1 MDQATRRAMARDT
14 QYEEHTIVGVSSE
27 TDGWSVQVKNEAY
40 LFVPDNGVDS
50 IAPSAGE
57 TMRTY
62 GRGHGYPVRGIVIGG
77 RVYTYQTAGQMEG
90 QSEDPPSDPA
100 TPVTPPDYRV
110 ELANLRRATRALAGV
125 ATELTL
131 FDEIKPVDM
140 RRVLANR
147 GWHFTGTLPRPGEPN
162 RIAFETYDHE
172 TAQGTSRNLLI
183 NCVRVPLDPTAG
195 DWRST
200 VYDWA
205 VAVAI
210 RHGDVSPPEVLAEA
224 L

>member
-1 MDQATRRAMARDT
+1 MARDT

-125 ATELTL
+125 ATELTKL
-131 FDEIKPVDM
+131 
-140 RRVLANR
+140 
-147 GWHFTGTLPRPGEPN
+147 
-162 RIAFETYDHE
+162 
-172 TAQGTSRNLLI
+172 TSII
-183 NCVRVPLDPTAG
+183 NTTTINPSPT
-195 DWRST
+195 T
-200 VYDWA
+200 
-205 VAVAI
+205 
-210 RHGDVSPPEVLAEA
+210 
-224 L
+224 